1 MSPTPEELFAR
12 RVRAQRKAAGLT
24 QTALVERVSRLLGTT
39 FNATAITKIETTGR
53 MIRLNEAVVI
63 AHALDVP
70 LSYLVADE
78 DEGALRRL
86 ELTRELEW
94 HEARMQELHAEYA
107 QSQRSADEARE
118 ALRRLGAEEAD

>member
-1 MSPTPEELFAR
+1 MSSTPEETFAC
-12 RVRAQRKAAGLT
+12 RVRAQRRAAGLT
-24 QTALVERVSRLLGTT
+24 QTALADRVSRLLGTAL
-39 FNATAITKIETTGR
+39 NATVITKIETAGR

-63 AHALDVP
+63 ARALEVP

-78 DEGALRRL
+78 DRGVLRRL

-118 ALRRLGAEEAD
+118 ALQRLSDEEVD